1 MVAEVYLSGRLK
13 TDSGCVVTL
22 SSSAVLFV
30 VEYCAPVD
38 VRIIFVEDAAAQSEE
53 QIELPLCALQKLHH
67 TFTETELLPL
77 IIQNCQLPVIFD
89 PQIAMVRS
97 GLCCAVRHL
106 VKLADATNPTKYFK
120 DLLGFRQGS
129 LRMCAEV
136 SGWTKLCEVEL
147 NKSLTQLIHNFRLV
161 SDTGKLEVEL
171 PQDLMKLE
179 AHFLKPPKIHN
190 DDKMRRAVLKEV
202 KEEMNDEK
210 TRGQI
215 LKTCKL
221 RTNSF
226 LLEKEKKFPHGNRTF
241 KLVKHFS
248 GDKTDKKQTVSNK
261 CEKPIQNGSAQI
273 TAKGDNSVEDLI
285 RGIESLTYLDVEL
298 LHLYS
303 EGIEMTVAD
312 LVLFVYLYHVIEAL
326 NFSCGELFER
336 LPRVMEWLGYMV
348 KVEGI
353 KTMMDTCFKVTD
365 LAQALTEVRS
375 AGVMLSL
382 PTMEDV
388 TEDDMELSRRCRS
401 KHKAYK
407 PDVSQALRKIKASGI
422 VPKTGEHLRGS
433 DVTLDWETMPSA
445 VHPKEGQVPAK
456 RTDRKCQQLEN
467 LVTSVTAMARTGDVI
482 VDFCSGGG
490 HLGLALAYLLPECKV
505 YLIENK
511 EESLMKAINRIE
523 ALKLKNV
530 ILYQCNLDYFH
541 GKFDIGVCLH
551 ACGSATDMVLQQC
564 LNNSAAFV
572 ICPCCYG
579 SIQKTHL
586 LTYPRS
592 QCFLDADITYKD
604 FLTLGHAADQ
614 TEFNIALEEQGR
626 YCSNLVDTDRAQ
638 LAREQ
643 GYSVILCSLQPLT
656 CTPKNNLILGTPNLR
671 SFAVS

>member
-13 TDSGCVVTL
+13 NNSGCAVTL

-38 VRIIFVEDAAAQSEE
+38 VRIIFVKDAAAQSEE
-53 QIELPLCALQKLHH
+53 QIELPLHALQKLHH

-77 IIQNCQLPVIFD
+77 IVQNCQLPVIFD
-89 PQIAMVRS
+89 PKIAMVRS

-106 VKLADATNPTKYFK
+106 VKLADATSPTKHFK

-147 NKSLTQLIHNFRLV
+147 NKSLTQLIQDIRLV
-161 SDTGKLEVEL
+161 SDTGKSEVEL
-171 PQDLMKLE
+171 PQDLLKLE

-202 KEEMNDEK
+202 KEEMGDEK
-210 TRGQI
+210 TRSQI
-215 LKTCKL
+215 LKNCTL
-221 RTNSF
+221 RRNSF
-226 LLEKEKKFPHGNRTF
+226 LLVKEKQFPHGNRTF
-241 KLVKHFS
+241 RLVKHFR
-248 GDKTDKKQTVSNK
+248 DINEEKQNVSNK
-261 CEKPIQNGSAQI
+261 CEKHIHNGSAQI

-285 RGIESLTYLDVEL
+285 KGIESLNYLDVEL

-312 LVLFVYLYHVIEAL
+312 LVLFVYLYHVIT
-326 NFSCGELFER
+326 
-336 LPRVMEWLGYMV
+336 PHVMKWLGQMV

-353 KTMMDTCFKVTD
+353 QLMVDSCFKVTH
-365 LAQALTEVRS
+365 LAQALTEVKS
-375 AGVMLSL
+375 AGVLLSL
-382 PTMEDV
+382 PRMVDV
-388 TEDDMELSRRCRS
+388 SEDDMELSRRCRS

-407 PDVSQALRKIKASGI
+407 PDVSHVLRKITASGI

-433 DVTLDWETMPSA
+433 DVTLDWGTMPSA

-456 RTDRKCQQLEN
+456 RTARKCQQLEN
-467 LVTSVTAMARTGDVI
+467 LVTSVTAMAQSGDVI

-490 HLGLALAYLLPECKV
+490 HLGLAVAYLLPECKV

-511 EESLMKAINRIE
+511 EESLVKAIQRID

-564 LNNSAAFV
+564 LNNSSAFV

-579 SIQKTHL
+579 CIQKTHL
-586 LTYPRS
+586 MAYPRS
-592 QCFLDADITYKD
+592 QCFVDAFRSSLPTTLPTNGVYKD

-626 YCSNLVDTDRAQ
+626 YCSNLVDTDRAE

-656 CTPKNNLILGTPNLR
+656 CTPKNNLILGTPNHR
-671 SFAVS
+671 SFTVS

>member
-13 TDSGCVVTL
+13 NNGGCAVTL
-22 SSSAVLFV
+22 SSNAVLFV

-38 VRIIFVEDAAAQSEE
+38 VHIIFVKDAAAQSQE
-53 QIELPLCALQKLHH
+53 QIELPLHALQKLHH

-89 PQIAMVRS
+89 PKLPMVRS

-106 VKLADATNPTKYFK
+106 VKMADAASPTKHFK

-147 NKSLTQLIHNFRLV
+147 NKSLTQLIHDFRLV
-161 SDTGKLEVEL
+161 SDSGKSEVEL
-171 PQDLMKLE
+171 PQDLLKLE

-202 KEEMNDEK
+202 KEEMSDEK
-210 TRGQI
+210 MRSQI
-215 LKTCKL
+215 LKNCTL
-221 RTNSF
+221 RRNSF
-226 LLEKEKKFPHGNRTF
+226 LLVKEKKFPHGNRTF
-241 KLVKHFS
+241 RLVKHFS
-248 GDKTDKKQTVSNK
+248 GEKNEEKQNVSNI
-261 CEKPIQNGSAQI
+261 CEKHIYNGSTQI
-273 TAKGDNSVEDLI
+273 TAKGDNSVEDLMK
-285 RGIESLTYLDVEL
+285 GIESLNYLDVEL

-312 LVLFVYLYHVIEAL
+312 LVLFVYFYHVIEAM
-326 NFSCGELFER
+326 NFSCCELFER
-336 LPRVMEWLGYMV
+336 LPRVMKWLEQMV

-353 KTMMDTCFKVTD
+353 QLMVDSCFQVTH
-365 LAQALTEVRS
+365 LAQALTEVKP
-375 AGVMLSL
+375 AGILLLL
-382 PTMEDV
+382 PSEDV
-388 TEDDMELSRRCRS
+388 TEHDMELSRRCRS

-407 PDVSQALRKIKASGI
+407 PDVSYVLRKIRASGI
-422 VPKTGEHLRGS
+422 IPKIGEHLRGS
-433 DVTLDWETMPSA
+433 DVTLDWGTMPSA

-456 RTDRKCQQLEN
+456 RTERKCQQLEN
-467 LVTSVTAMARTGDVI
+467 LVTSVTAMARSGDVI

-490 HLGLALAYLLPECKV
+490 HLGLTAAYLLPECKV

-511 EESLMKAINRIE
+511 EESLVKAIQRID

-530 ILYQCNLDYFH
+530 VLYQCNLDYFH

-564 LNNSAAFV
+564 LNNSSAFV

-592 QCFLDADITYKD
+592 QCFVNADISYKD

-626 YCSNLVDTDRAQ
+626 YCSNLVDTDRAE

-656 CTPKNNLILGTPNLR
+656 CTPKNNLILGTPKHR
-671 SFAVS
+671 SFTVS